1 MIGKLISYFD
11 GWKSII
17 GYTVLQLPIVSA
29 NPMLLEAIKKV
40 LANPKDQA
48 AWIEMVGHLVL
59 VVGLL
64 HKAKKN
70 IFN

>member
-17 GYTVLQLPIVSA
+17 GYALLQLPFISG
-29 NPMLLEAIKKV
+29 NPMLLDAVKKL
-40 LANPKDQA
+40 LADPQSTV
-48 AWIEMVGHLVL
+48 AWVELIGHLVL
-59 VVGLL
+59 AIGLL

-70 IFN
+70 IFE